1 MTIPDNYMVR
11 PIMSYECR
19 EWFLKKHYAKEYHQ

>member
-19 EWFLKKHYAKEYHQ
+19 EWFLKNIMQKEYHQ